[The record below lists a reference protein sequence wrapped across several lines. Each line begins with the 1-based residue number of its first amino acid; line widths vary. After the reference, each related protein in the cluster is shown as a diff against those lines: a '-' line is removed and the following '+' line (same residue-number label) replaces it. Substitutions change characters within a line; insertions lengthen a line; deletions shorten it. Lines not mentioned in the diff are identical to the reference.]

1 MRIDMR
7 ALARR
12 VVCPVL
18 LASAA
23 LTGCSRGGAAPTSAA
38 PAPVPVVTVPAVRK
52 TMPRTV
58 RAIGTVA
65 PSATVAVKARVD
77 GELTGVFFKEG
88 DFVRQGA
95 PLLEIDPRPMRA
107 ALAQA
112 QANLARDQALEQR
125 AARQDRRYAELR
137 DRGFV
142 SADGYAQYRTNEVAA
157 EAIVRADAAAVE
169 TARLQL
175 GYSRI
180 AAPIDGVAGRLLVQ
194 RGNLVKANDASPLVV
209 LNRVRP
215 VYVAFAVPE
224 GALAAIRSRM
234 ARATLPVSAAAQGAG
249 ARAAAGTL
257 DFVDNTVDPATGT
270 IQLRATFANADRALW
285 PGEFVRVTLTLDEQR
300 DALVVPAQAVE
311 AGPDG
316 AYVFVVKPDH
326 TVAQRP
332 VAVDRTVGAETV
344 LARGVT
350 PGEQVVVDGQSRL
363 LPGTRV
369 AEAAAAAAA
378 AR

>member
-1 MRIDMR
+1 MRIDTR

-344 LARGVT
+344 LARGVA

>member
-1 MRIDMR
+1 MRIDAR

-18 LASAA
+18 LATAA
-23 LTGCSRGGAAPTSAA
+23 LAGCSRGGAAQTSTA

-175 GYSRI
+175 DYSRI
-180 AAPIDGVAGRLLVQ
+180 TAPIDGVAGRLLVQ
-194 RGNLVKANDASPLVV
+194 RGNLVKANDANPLVV
-209 LNRVRP
+209 LNRATPGSLAPRGSVDDGSRD
-215 VYVAFAVPE
+215 
-224 GALAAIRSRM
+224 GAPGSE
-234 ARATLPVSAAAQGAG
+234 
-249 ARAAAGTL
+249 RAA
-257 DFVDNTVDPATGT
+257 
-270 IQLRATFANADRALW
+270 
-285 PGEFVRVTLTLDEQR
+285 
-300 DALVVPAQAVE
+300 E
-311 AGPDG
+311 AGSDS
-316 AYVFVVKPDH
+316 
-326 TVAQRP
+326 
-332 VAVDRTVGAETV
+332 GAE
-344 LARGVT
+344 
-350 PGEQVVVDGQSRL
+350 
-363 LPGTRV
+363 
-369 AEAAAAAAA
+369 
-378 AR
+378 

>member
-1 MRIDMR
+1 MRIDTR